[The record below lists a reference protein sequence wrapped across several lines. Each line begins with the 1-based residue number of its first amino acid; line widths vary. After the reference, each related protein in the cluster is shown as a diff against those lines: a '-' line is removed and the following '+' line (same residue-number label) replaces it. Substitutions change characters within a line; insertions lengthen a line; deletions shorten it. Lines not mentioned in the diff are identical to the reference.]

1 MRILSGAHATP
12 AGEIISEA
20 SFLADDVSEFG
31 SIPGV
36 TVSDVTKMT
45 PAEISGALESPGTTI
60 GAFCNSGPC
69 LGVK

>member
-1 MRILSGAHATP
+1 MV
-12 AGEIISEA
+12 SEA
-20 SFLADDVSEFG
+20 SFLAEDMKAFG
-31 SIPGV
+31 DIPGV

-60 GAFCNSGPC
+60 GAFCNSGAC